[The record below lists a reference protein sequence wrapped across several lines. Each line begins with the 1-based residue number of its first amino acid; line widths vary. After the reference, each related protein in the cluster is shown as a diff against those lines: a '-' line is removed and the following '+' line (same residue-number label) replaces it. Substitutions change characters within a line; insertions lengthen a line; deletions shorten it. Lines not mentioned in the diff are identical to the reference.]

1 MHVSH
6 LPPAPQSALGPPASP
21 PVPAEPADPRVEL
34 KRPLPAWEGETGGVT
49 FEPHRPLLSSEV
61 TFAAVA
67 GGLTRSRRES
77 RLGVMWGPVLPQ
89 QAAPSS
95 LHPSPAA
102 PSLGLAALLP
112 GLPAPQPRSL
122 RFSRALCLEA
132 GPVLA
137 HPPVRRVH

>member
-102 PSLGLAALLP
+102 PSPGLAALLP
-112 GLPAPQPRSL
+112 GPPAPQPRSL

-137 HPPVRRVH
+137 HPSVHRVH